1 MVGGLVKMM
10 LSEVV
15 IIRDVPTLPFS
26 GFFRRCLTFRGFLDW
41 MYPAG
46 GGGENVESAALG
58 VLILWTT
65 WFAFNAGST
74 ESITGVCCVCVCEW
88 CVLCVCESGVCVCVC
103 EWCVLC
109 V

>member
-15 IIRDVPTLPFS
+15 LIRDVPTLPFS
-26 GFFRRCLTFRGFLDW
+26 GFLRRCLTFRGFLDW

-74 ESITGVCCVCVCEW
+74 ESITGVCCVCVC
-88 CVLCVCESGVCVCVC
+88 V
-103 EWCVLC
+103 
-109 V
+109 

>member
-1 MVGGLVKMM
+1 MV
-10 LSEVV
+10 LSDV
-15 IIRDVPTLPFS
+15 IIGGFPTLPIS
-26 GFFRRCLTFRGFLDW
+26 GFFRRCWTLRGFLDW

-74 ESITGVCCVCVCEW
+74 ESITGVLWVQGHCAPLVAVTW
-88 CVLCVCESGVCVCVC
+88 STVVLFH
-103 EWCVLC
+103 W
-109 V
+109 